1 MNRLIYLCLLFGTAQ
16 LAIAQSK
23 PADTIVVKIGN
34 ASKMVLTVN
43 DRRDLETMKYYNF
56 QALISDLIK
65 RLEESDTAK
74 HPKPADAYRQPIQK
88 TDSGT
93 PQSATSDSPRS
104 TDEVWYSTWPHRKV
118 RKYNPEK
125 RTTHSLNF
133 DLGTNNYLQGGNF
146 VDGAN
151 SPYTVRP
158 WGSWYVGIN
167 SIQRTRLANKLFVE
181 WGVGVSWYNFKFQN
195 DNLRII
201 RTPDQLIFEEDMR
214 GFEAVKSKLTASYL
228 NASFVPVID
237 FGGNRRKPSLVDGY
251 NGSNSLRVGAGVYAG
266 YRIGSYTKFVYDD
279 GGDNRRD
286 RDTDNYYL
294 NNLRYGVR
302 AQIGFN
308 DVDFFFSYDLNDLF
322 IANRGPQLNAFSFGV
337 TF

>member
-1 MNRLIYLCLLFGTAQ
+1 LLTPAFAQ
-16 LAIAQSK
+16 QK
-23 PADTIVVKIGN
+23 ADTIVVKIGT
-34 ASKMVLTVN
+34 ASKMVITVN

-65 RLEESDTAK
+65 RLEEKDTTRMNK
-74 HPKPADAYRQPIQK
+74 SADAYLQPTENAETIDRSEPEQE
-88 TDSGT
+88 
-93 PQSATSDSPRS
+93 SPRVT
-104 TDEVWYSTWPHRKV
+104 TDVVWHNRYRDHRS
-118 RKYNPEK
+118 R
-125 RTTHSLNF
+125 RTYQSWTF
-133 DLGTNNYLQGGNF
+133 DLGTNNYLQNGNF

-158 WGSWYVGIN
+158 WGSWYLGIN
-167 SIQRTRLANKLFVE
+167 SIQRTRVANKLFVE

-195 DNLRII
+195 DNLRVI
-201 RTPDQLIFEEDMR
+201 RTPDELTFVEDSR
-214 GFEAVKSKLTASYL
+214 GFNAVKSKLTASYI
-228 NASFVPVID
+228 NASFVPVLD

-266 YRIGSYTKFVYDD
+266 YRIGSYTKFVYED

-286 RDTDNYYL
+286 RDHDNYYL

-302 AQIGFN
+302 VQLGFD
-308 DVDFFFSYDLNDLF
+308 DVDFFFNYDLNELF
-322 IANRGPQLNAFSFGV
+322 IGNRGPQLNAFSFGV

>member
-1 MNRLIYLCLLFGTAQ
+1 MNRLIYPFLLFGITHI
-16 LAIAQSK
+16 AIAQSK

-34 ASKMVLTVN
+34 ASKMVLTIN

-65 RLEESDTAK
+65 RLEEKDSLRTA
-74 HPKPADAYRQPIQK
+74 KPADAYLQPLEK
-88 TDSGT
+88 TESIST
-93 PQSATSDSPRS
+93 ETRTAESAPTITTDITWSHRYRDNNRRS
-104 TDEVWYSTWPHRKV
+104 
-118 RKYNPEK
+118 K
-125 RTTHSLNF
+125 RTYQSWNF

-146 VDGAN
+146 VDGSN
-151 SPYTVRP
+151 SAYTVRP
-158 WGSWYVGIN
+158 WGSWYVGLN

-181 WGVGVSWYNFKFQN
+181 WGAGVSWYNFKFQN
-195 DNLRII
+195 DNLRVFK
-201 RTPDQLIFEEDMR
+201 TPDEVTFVEDSR
-214 GFEAVKSKLTASYL
+214 GFNAVKSKLTATYI
-228 NASFVPVID
+228 NASLVPVLD

-251 NGSNSLRVGAGVYAG
+251 NGASSLRVGAGVYAG
-266 YRIGSYTKFVYDD
+266 YRIASYTKFVYDD

-286 RDTDNYYL
+286 RDNDNYYL

-302 AQIGFN
+302 VQVGFD
-308 DVDFFFSYDLNDLF
+308 DVDFFFNYDLNDLF